1 MAEYLY
7 GWDSEH
13 HKKVYRGKYPSAN
26 SGTGYYGNNDAGQRQ
41 EFTPKK
47 WGTNREFIG
56 SRSKEYT
63 FSDTQHGTH
72 TFSAVS
78 YRDALRQAESMGY
91 TASDYKRRSY
101 RKR

>member
-1 MAEYLY
+1 MY
-7 GWDSEH
+7 GWDGEH

-26 SGTGYYGNNDAGQRQ
+26 PSASQFENNDI
-41 EFTPKK
+41 ESHTKFIPKK
-47 WGTNREFIG
+47 FGIDREFIG

-78 YRDALRQAESMGY
+78 YRDALRQAEAMGY